1 MDKLK
6 FKKDREKLSDQ
17 EIGQHMNFDKFISGY
32 APVKS
37 WFPKGTQF
45 YSLTVSVAVV
55 LVAAGYLVFRS
66 GKNESTASLKPFI
79 DPPAKAI
86 NISPTV
92 FEGNN
97 QDDTTFVYK
106 TGTLIH
112 VPESAFVDE
121 KGNDINGVVEI
132 KFREFHDP
140 IDIMLSGIP
149 MHYDSAGMHYQ
160 LESAGMFEV
169 MAYQQGQPLKLKPG
183 KEISVNMV
191 SHTNSGN
198 DYNIYYLDTNK
209 RQWNYISKNTES
221 NNTCL
226 PLFERNPAYA
236 KEFEANAVFE
246 KLNKPVLP
254 KKEDPNAYNFIIDV
268 KKSEFPELT
277 VYKGLKF
284 EPVEGKKKFHSKL
297 ALKTWDDVVIER
309 EDDNEHYMITFSS
322 EKESHSIKVTPVV
335 DVKNYAETMK
345 DYEKRQ
351 KQYEASLAY
360 KKNYAKEKR
369 DSLYRIRSVFNR
381 AALRSNLN
389 ERFNNFID
397 DSFTETSR
405 DLLVYRTFSI
415 SRLGVWNSDRPCEF
429 VKTADFLHTAQFT
442 SIKNEALILKSV
454 YLIKRDINSLYPVE
468 EQNFNRFPFASTVDV
483 IVGIGY
489 NDELYYIKDEDLK
502 QIDPGKKELLFKM
515 KEIGGVSSSVGLKQL
530 LKI

>member
-45 YSLTVSVAVV
+45 YSLIAAVAVV
-55 LVAAGYLVFRS
+55 LVAAVYLVFRS
-66 GKNESTASLKPFI
+66 DKNESAVSIKPFI
-79 DPPAKAI
+79 DPPTLSM
-86 NISPTV
+86 NISSAV

-97 QDDTTFVYK
+97 QYDTTFVYK

-112 VPESAFVDE
+112 VPASAFVDE
-121 KGNDINGVVEI
+121 KGNDINGEVEI

-149 MHYDSAGMHYQ
+149 MHYDSAGMQYQ

-169 MAYQQGQPLKLKPG
+169 MAYQQGQPLQLKPG

-191 SHTNSGN
+191 SPTNNGN

-209 RQWNYISKNTES
+209 RQWNYISENTES
-221 NNTCL
+221 NNTCV

-236 KEFEANAVFE
+236 KEFESNTVFE

-268 KKSEFPELT
+268 KRTEFPELT

-284 EPVEGKKKFHSKL
+284 EPVESKKKFHTKL

-309 EDDNEHYMITFSS
+309 ENDSEHYIITFSS
-322 EKESHSIKVTPVV
+322 EKESHSIKVRPVV
-335 DVKNYAETMK
+335 DAKNYAETMK
-345 DYEKRQ
+345 DHERRQ
-351 KQYEASLAY
+351 KQYEVSLALR
-360 KKNYAKEKR
+360 KKYANEKR
-369 DSLYRIRSVFNR
+369 DSLYRIRSVLSGT
-381 AALRSNLN
+381 ALRGNLN

-397 DSFTETSR
+397 DSFTETSK

-415 SRLGVWNSDRPCEF
+415 SRLGIWNSDRPCKF
-429 VKTADFLHTAQFT
+429 VSGADFNHTAQFT
-442 SIKNEALILKSV
+442 SLKNEALMLKSV
-454 YLIKRDINSLYPVE
+454 YLVKRDINSLYPVQ
-468 EQNFNRFPFASTVDV
+468 EQNFNRFPFASTVD
-483 IVGIGY
+483 IIIGIGY

-502 QIDPGKKELLFKM
+502 QIDPGKKEILFKM